1 MWSSAFHVVYM
12 LINLLTI
19 VSHVNFLTTL
29 QRCAQELLM
38 LILQVICIISSQI
51 TAITLISRWL
61 TGCMLDVEVG
71 KIITVACL
79 GSSTAAAPAIAA
91 IAAIAASFIDIILTY
106 VRCFR
111 VSEVQF
117 ISEVHFCRRSVF
129 MGLTSNSCYA
139 Y

>member
-19 VSHVNFLTTL
+19 VSHVNFFTTL

-79 GSSTAAAPAIAA
+79 GSSTAAALAIAA
-91 IAAIAASFIDIILTY
+91 IAALLRHS
-106 VRCFR
+106 
-111 VSEVQF
+111 
-117 ISEVHFCRRSVF
+117 
-129 MGLTSNSCYA
+129 
-139 Y
+139 